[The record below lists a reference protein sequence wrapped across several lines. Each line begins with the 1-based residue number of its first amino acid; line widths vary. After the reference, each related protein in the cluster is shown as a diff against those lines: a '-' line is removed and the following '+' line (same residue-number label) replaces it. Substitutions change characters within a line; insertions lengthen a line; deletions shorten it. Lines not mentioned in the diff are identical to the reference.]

1 MCLAASGGSLQQW
14 LTAEIVPC
22 FPQVLQDIT
31 DQEVL
36 LKIPSAAASLLGRDE
51 ESRENQNPFAK
62 KKKRMLSSNISFF
75 SGCTPIKEEF
85 N

>member
-1 MCLAASGGSLQQW
+1 MLLPLVGYSSSDKPQRLSLA
-14 LTAEIVPC
+14 

-31 DQEVL
+31 DQDMS
-36 LKIPSAAASLLGRDE
+36 LKIPSTAASLLARDE
-51 ESRENQNPFAK
+51 ESRENQNPFGK
-62 KKKRMLSSNISFF
+62 KKKRMLNSNISFF